1 MNKTFNFLICALIV
15 GCGTSSDSSSASS
28 GANSSFSQSDLGGIW
43 VGKLTPENPNDKFRL
58 FYFEAA
64 ANGEVAEA
72 ADSIG
77 NEWYDINTTISAD
90 LLSSGELSMDF
101 SSDSGMKKLHMD
113 GHMTNS
119 MSNIKGSY
127 NYQNLHGVSAVGS
140 FELVLSG
147 GVEQFTNIDF
157 SGSWSG
163 GFGIGRLHN
172 ERLLTFEVDQTGHV
186 VSGSL
191 INTISGDEI
200 HHYSAGSGNFEIED
214 TANGRINNFVL
225 VADDGAI
232 AECSFLLVDIDL
244 ELIAGV
250 GTDSEVG
257 AAVIEVRR

>member
-1 MNKTFNFLICALIV
+1 LERAIDV
-15 GCGTSSDSSSASS
+15 
-28 GANSSFSQSDLGGIW
+28 GIW
-43 VGKLTPENPNDKFRL
+43 CVTKEKIGTIVLEPVVVNFVGVPVRR
-58 FYFEAA
+58 
-64 ANGEVAEA
+64 EV
-72 ADSIG
+72 
-77 NEWYDINTTISAD
+77 TTIGRTEMNTHCGWFTGAGINNLSVHPCAFGSQDSCAD
-90 LLSSGELSMDF
+90 LAVIALRLS
-101 SSDSGMKKLHMD
+101 
-113 GHMTNS
+113 
-119 MSNIKGSY
+119 
-127 NYQNLHGVSAVGS
+127 A
-140 FELVLSG
+140 
-147 GVEQFTNIDF
+147 VEQFTNIDF

-172 ERLLTFEVDQTGHV
+172 ERLLTFELDQTGHV

-232 AECSFLLVDIDL
+232 AECGFLLVDIDL